1 MERVSEFLGP
11 AMRRVGDPGAPMAWI
26 RTTWV
31 NLAGE
36 QIARRT
42 LPFRLRNGCLEIT
55 VPVSSDT
62 KALKGLEEELLTRVN
77 RAWGRALVREVRFC
91 HVPAR
96 LPHEIDNA
104 HIPFVRKGSFSPRA
118 KKPNT

>member
-36 QIARRT
+36 QLARRT

-55 VPVSSDT
+55 VPAASDT
-62 KALKGLEEELLTRVN
+62 RALKGLEEELRTRIN
-77 RAWGRALVREVRFC
+77 RAWGRPLVREVLFY

-104 HIPFVRKGSFSPRA
+104 HIPFIRKGSSSRA
-118 KKPNT
+118 KKQNP